1 MEKYPINWGPSPFFW
16 VRPHFFGAIFFTCTA
31 TISRKIRGLV
41 IRFCGWRSCA
51 CIVFNSIAPTMPNW
65 LLPEYIADV
74 LPSEARKIEELRRL
88 MLDNFR
94 LYGYELVMP
103 PMLEYVESLLTGA
116 GADTDLRTF
125 KLVDQISGRMLGLRA
140 DMTTQVARIDAHLLN
155 RATVT
160 RLCYAGSVLHTR
172 PSGLHSTREPF
183 QIGAE
188 IYGHAGLEADAEIQE
203 LALGSLALAG
213 FSDVRLDLT
222 HVGVLRAI
230 LAQDPAATKDYEAIV
245 TLLRGKDVPGLQQQT
260 AKYNETTRAAL
271 LALPNLY
278 GDVEV
283 LKRAREVLPAL
294 PGITHALAELAAL
307 AASAIGRADVAIDL
321 ADLRGY
327 QYESGAMFALY
338 VPGLPNAVARGG
350 RYDHVG
356 EAFGRARPATGFS
369 LDLRELARLLP
380 TAERKHSIRAPWG
393 NAPELKEK
401 IAELRKSGEVVIQS
415 LPGHNDEQDEFECDR
430 ALVLDESGSN
440 WILKNLG

>member
-1 MEKYPINWGPSPFFW
+1 
-16 VRPHFFGAIFFTCTA
+16 
-31 TISRKIRGLV
+31 
-41 IRFCGWRSCA
+41 
-51 CIVFNSIAPTMPNW
+51 MPNW
-65 LLPEYIADV
+65 LLPENIADV
-74 LPSEARKIEELRRL
+74 LPSEARKIEDLRRQ
-88 MLDNFR
+88 MLDTFR

-103 PMLEYVESLLTGA
+103 PLLEYVESLLAGA
-116 GADTDLRTF
+116 GQDTDLRTF
-125 KLVDQISGRMLGLRA
+125 KLVDQLSGRLLGLRA

-155 RATVT
+155 RESIT
-160 RLCYAGSVLHTR
+160 RLCYCGSVLHTR
-172 PSGLHSTREPF
+172 PSGLHATREPM

-203 LALGSLALAG
+203 LALASVALAG
-213 FSDVRLDLT
+213 FTEVRLDLA
-222 HVGVLRAI
+222 HVDVLRAL
-230 LAQDPAATKDYEAIV
+230 LAEDAAAKNDEARIIA
-245 TLLRGKDVPGLQQQT
+245 LLRAKDTPGIDEISRN
-260 AKYNETTRAAL
+260 YGPVTRAAL

-278 GDVEV
+278 GDVDV
-283 LKRAREVLPAL
+283 LGRAREVLPAL
-294 PGITHALAELAAL
+294 PGITRALSELAAL
-307 AASAIGRADVAIDL
+307 AAGAIGRAEVAIDL

-393 NAPELKEK
+393 NAPELREK
-401 IAELRKSGEVVIQS
+401 IADLRKAGEVVIQS
-415 LPGHNDEQDEFECDR
+415 MPGHDNVQDEFECDR
-430 ALVLDESGSN
+430 VLVLEDGN

>member
-1 MEKYPINWGPSPFFW
+1 
-16 VRPHFFGAIFFTCTA
+16 
-31 TISRKIRGLV
+31 
-41 IRFCGWRSCA
+41 
-51 CIVFNSIAPTMPNW
+51 MPNW
-65 LLPEYIADV
+65 LLPENIADV
-74 LPSEARKIEELRRL
+74 LPSEARKIEDLRRK
-88 MLDNFR
+88 MLDTFR

-103 PMLEYVESLLTGA
+103 PLLEYVESLLAGA
-116 GADTDLRTF
+116 GQDTELRTF
-125 KLVDQISGRMLGLRA
+125 KVVDQLSGRLLGLRA

-155 RATVT
+155 RETVT

-172 PSGLHSTREPF
+172 PSGLHSTREPI
-183 QIGAE
+183 QIGCE

-203 LALGSLALAG
+203 LALASLALAG
-213 FSDVRLDLT
+213 FDSVRLDLC
-222 HVGVLRAI
+222 HVGILRAL
-230 LAQDPAATKDYEAIV
+230 LAEDPAARRDEAQLIG
-245 TLLRGKDVPGLQQQT
+245 LLRAKDAPGLDEFTQHY
-260 AKYNETTRAAL
+260 APDTRKAL
-271 LALPNLY
+271 MALPHLY

-283 LKRAREVLPAL
+283 LARAKEALPAL
-294 PGITHALAELAAL
+294 PGITRALAELAAL
-307 AASAIGRADVAIDL
+307 AAGAIGRADVAIDL

-401 IAELRKSGEVVIQS
+401 IADLRKAGEVVIQS
-415 LPGHNDEQDEFECDR
+415 MPGHDNVQDEFECDR
-430 ALVLDESGSN
+430 VLVLENGN

>member
-1 MEKYPINWGPSPFFW
+1 M
-16 VRPHFFGAIFFTCTA
+16 
-31 TISRKIRGLV
+31 
-41 IRFCGWRSCA
+41 
-51 CIVFNSIAPTMPNW
+51 PTNW
-65 LLPEYIADV
+65 LLPENIADV
-74 LPSEARKIEELRRL
+74 LPSEARKIEDLRRR

-103 PMLEYVESLLTGA
+103 PMLEYVDSLLNGA

-155 RATVT
+155 RESVT

-172 PSGLHSTREPF
+172 PSGLHATREPL

-203 LALGSLALAG
+203 LALASLAMAG
-213 FSDVRLDLT
+213 FDDVRLDLS
-222 HVGVLRAI
+222 HVGVLRA
-230 LAQDPAATKDYEAIV
+230 LLDEDAAAARDEAALYA
-245 TLLRGKDVPGLQQQT
+245 LLRAKDTPGLHQLT
-260 AKYNETTRAAL
+260 ASYAPATRAAL

-283 LKRAREVLPAL
+283 LAEAKRVLPPL
-294 PGITHALAELAAL
+294 PGISKALAELAAL
-307 AASAIGRADVAIDL
+307 AASALGRAEVAIDL

-327 QYESGAMFALY
+327 QYESGAMFGLY

-380 TAERKHSIRAPWG
+380 GAERKHAIRAPWG
-393 NAPELKEK
+393 NAPELRER
-401 IAELRKSGEVVIQS
+401 IAGLRALDEIVIQS
-415 LPGHNDEQDEFECDR
+415 LPGHENDQDEFECDR
-430 ALVLDESGSN
+430 ALVFEDGN

>member
-1 MEKYPINWGPSPFFW
+1 
-16 VRPHFFGAIFFTCTA
+16 
-31 TISRKIRGLV
+31 
-41 IRFCGWRSCA
+41 
-51 CIVFNSIAPTMPNW
+51 MPNW
-65 LLPEYIADV
+65 LLPENIADV

-103 PMLEYVESLLTGA
+103 PMLEYLESLMTGA
-116 GADTDLRTF
+116 GKDTDLRTF
-125 KLVDQISGRMLGLRA
+125 KLVDQLSGRMLGLRA

-172 PSGLHSTREPF
+172 PSGLHATREPL

-203 LALGSLALAG
+203 LALASLALAG
-213 FSDVRLDLT
+213 FDAVRLDLS
-222 HVGVLRAI
+222 HVGLLRAI
-230 LAQDPAATKDYEAIV
+230 IAPDAQAVRDESALYS
-245 TLLRGKDVPGLQQQT
+245 LLRAKDVPGLRTLT
-260 AKYNETTRAAL
+260 ASYDAVTRDSL

-278 GDVEV
+278 GDIDV
-283 LKRAREVLPAL
+283 LARAREVLPAL
-294 PGITHALAELAAL
+294 PGVQKALAELAAL
-307 AASAIGRADVAIDL
+307 AGSALGRAEVAIDL

-393 NAPELKEK
+393 SAPELKEK
-401 IAELRKSGEVVIQS
+401 IAELRKAGEVVIQS
-415 LPGHNDEQDEFECDR
+415 LPGHSNEQDEFECDR
-430 ALVLDESGSN
+430 ALVLADNGSS

>member
-1 MEKYPINWGPSPFFW
+1 
-16 VRPHFFGAIFFTCTA
+16 
-31 TISRKIRGLV
+31 
-41 IRFCGWRSCA
+41 
-51 CIVFNSIAPTMPNW
+51 MPNW
-65 LLPEYIADV
+65 LLPENIADV
-74 LPSEARKIEELRRL
+74 LPSEARKIEELRRS

-103 PMLEYVESLLTGA
+103 PMLEYLESLLAGA
-116 GADTDLRTF
+116 GQDTDLRTF
-125 KLVDQISGRMLGLRA
+125 KLVDQLSGRMLGLRA

-155 RATVT
+155 RTSVT

-172 PSGLHSTREPF
+172 PSGLHATREPL

-203 LALGSLALAG
+203 LALASLALAG
-213 FSDVRLDLT
+213 FDAVRLDLS

-230 LAQDPAATKDYEAIV
+230 IAGDAAAQQDEAALYLA
-245 TLLRGKDVPGLQQQT
+245 LRAKDVPALVELT
-260 AKYNETTRAAL
+260 AQYTPVVRQAL

-278 GDVEV
+278 GDIDV
-283 LKRAREVLPAL
+283 LKQARDVLPDL
-294 PGITHALAELAAL
+294 PGVAKALAELAAL
-307 AASAIGRADVAIDL
+307 AATALNPALGRVEVAIDL

-356 EAFGRARPATGFS
+356 AAFGRARPATGFS

-401 IAELRKSGEVVIQS
+401 IAALRKAGEVVIQS
-415 LPGHNDEQDEFECDR
+415 MPGHSNEQDEFECDR
-430 ALVLDESGSN
+430 ALVLADNGSN

>member
-1 MEKYPINWGPSPFFW
+1 
-16 VRPHFFGAIFFTCTA
+16 
-31 TISRKIRGLV
+31 
-41 IRFCGWRSCA
+41 
-51 CIVFNSIAPTMPNW
+51 MPNW
-65 LLPEYIADV
+65 LLPENIADV

-103 PMLEYVESLLTGA
+103 PLLEYVDSLLTGA
-116 GADTDLRTF
+116 GKDTDLRTF

-155 RATVT
+155 RDSVT
-160 RLCYAGSVLHTR
+160 RLCYAGSVLLTHPR
-172 PSGLHSTREPF
+172 GLHATREPL

-203 LALGSLALAG
+203 LALASLALAG
-213 FSDVRLDLT
+213 FSDVRLDLS
-222 HVGVLRAI
+222 HVGVLRA
-230 LAQDPAATKDYEAIV
+230 LLDADDAARADEAALY
-245 TLLRGKDVPGLQQQT
+245 TLLRAKDTPGLD
-260 AKYNETTRAAL
+260 AISRDYAPDTRAAL
-271 LALPNLY
+271 LAMPQLY
-278 GDVEV
+278 GDIEV
-283 LKRAREVLPAL
+283 LGRAREMLPAT
-294 PGITHALAELAAL
+294 PGITRALAELAAL
-307 AASAIGRADVAIDL
+307 AAAALGRADIAIDL

-327 QYESGAMFALY
+327 AYESGAMFALY

-393 NAPELKEK
+393 NAPELRER
-401 IAELRKSGEVVIQS
+401 IAGLRKAGEVVIQS
-415 LPGHNDEQDEFECDR
+415 MPGHDNDQDEFECDR
-430 ALVLDESGSN
+430 VLVLEDSN

>member
-1 MEKYPINWGPSPFFW
+1 
-16 VRPHFFGAIFFTCTA
+16 
-31 TISRKIRGLV
+31 
-41 IRFCGWRSCA
+41 
-51 CIVFNSIAPTMPNW
+51 MPNW
-65 LLPEYIADV
+65 LLPENIADV

-94 LYGYELVMP
+94 RYGYELVMP
-103 PMLEYVESLLTGA
+103 PLLEYVESLLTGA
-116 GADTDLRTF
+116 GKDTELRSF
-125 KLVDQISGRMLGLRA
+125 KLVDPMSGRMLGLRA

-155 RATVT
+155 RASVT

-172 PSGLHSTREPF
+172 PSGLHATREPL

-188 IYGHAGLEADAEIQE
+188 IYGHAGLEADAEVQE
-203 LALGSLALAG
+203 LALASLALAG
-213 FSDVRLDLT
+213 FTQVRLDLS
-222 HVGVLRAI
+222 HVGILRAL
-230 LAQDPAATKDYEAIV
+230 LADDAAALADEAALY
-245 TLLRGKDVPGLQQQT
+245 TLLRAKDVSGLDAIST
-260 AKYNETTRAAL
+260 SYGAATRAAL

-278 GDVEV
+278 GDTEV
-283 LKRAREVLPAL
+283 LARAREVLPAT
-294 PGITHALAELAAL
+294 PGIVRALAELAAL
-307 AASAIGRADVAIDL
+307 AGSALGRAEVAIDL

-393 NAPELKEK
+393 NAPELREK
-401 IAELRKSGEVVIQS
+401 IAQLRSAGEVVIQS
-415 LPGHNDEQDEFECDR
+415 LPGHDNEQDEFECDR
-430 ALVLDESGSN
+430 VLVLEDSN
-440 WILKNLG
+440 WILQNLG

>member
-1 MEKYPINWGPSPFFW
+1 
-16 VRPHFFGAIFFTCTA
+16 
-31 TISRKIRGLV
+31 
-41 IRFCGWRSCA
+41 
-51 CIVFNSIAPTMPNW
+51 MPNW
-65 LLPEYIADV
+65 LLPENIADV

-103 PMLEYVESLLTGA
+103 PLLEYLESLLTGA
-116 GADTDLRTF
+116 GQDTDLRTF
-125 KLVDQISGRMLGLRA
+125 KLVDQLSGRLLGLRA
-140 DMTTQVARIDAHLLN
+140 DMTIQVARIDAHLLN
-155 RATVT
+155 RASVT

-172 PSGLHSTREPF
+172 PSGLHATREPL

-203 LALGSLALAG
+203 LALASLALAG
-213 FSDVRLDLT
+213 FGEARLDLS

-230 LAQDPAATKDYEAIV
+230 IADDPAALRDESGLYA
-245 TLLRGKDVPGLQQQT
+245 LLRAKDSPGLQALT
-260 AKYNETTRAAL
+260 AAYLPQTRAAL
-271 LALPNLY
+271 LALPGLY
-278 GDVEV
+278 GDIDV
-283 LKRAREVLPAL
+283 LKRARDVLPPL
-294 PGITHALAELAAL
+294 PGIAKALAELAAL
-307 AASAIGRADVAIDL
+307 AGSALGRAEVAIDL

-393 NAPELKEK
+393 NAPELKEQ
-401 IAELRKSGEVVIQS
+401 IAALRKAGEVVIQS
-415 LPGHNDEQDEFECDR
+415 MPGHGNEQDEFECDR
-430 ALVLDESGSN
+430 ALVLDDNGSS